1 MTTALHGFGLG
12 LRPQHYDA
20 LLAGEARVDWLEI
33 LSENYLV
40 EGGRPLWMLDR
51 MAERWPVA
59 LHGVSLNIGGS
70 DPLDRDYLRALRGLV
85 RHVRPRIVSDHL
97 CWTRHGGVQ
106 FHDLL
111 PLPQNDDT
119 VLHVAARVR
128 QVQDAL
134 GVPLVLENVS
144 SYLRFAGDT
153 LDEAQFL
160 SAVVAESGC
169 VLLLDVNNVFVNA
182 HNHGFDAVAFLDR
195 LPRHAIR
202 QIHLAGHAPDAR
214 GSGLL
219 IDTHDAPV
227 PAGVWRLYEEAV
239 RRFGA
244 VPAMIERDDHI
255 PPLDALLAELET
267 ARRIAAD
274 AVAVPMERAA

>member
-1 MTTALHGFGLG
+1 MTMPLHGFGLG

-20 LLAGEARVDWLEI
+20 LLTDAQGVDWLEV

-40 EGGRPLWMLDR
+40 AGGRPRWMLDR
-51 MAERWPVA
+51 MIERWPVA

-85 RHVRPRIVSDHL
+85 RHVRPAIVSDHL

-134 GVPLVLENVS
+134 GIPLVLENVS

-169 VLLLDVNNVFVNA
+169 GLLLDVNNVFVNA
-182 HNHGFDAVAFLDR
+182 CNNGYDAFEFLARMPSHRVASL
-195 LPRHAIR
+195 HV
-202 QIHLAGHAPDAR
+202 AGHFDEDD
-214 GSGLL
+214 GFK
-219 IDTHDAPV
+219 IDTHGAPV
-227 PAGVWRLYEEAV
+227 KGVVWALLREAYMRVGV
-239 RRFGA
+239 R
-244 VPAMIERDDHI
+244 PTLLERDFNF
-255 PPLDALLAELET
+255 PPLAGLLAEIAQIRQAQAE
-267 ARRIAAD
+267 ARWPE
-274 AVAVPMERAA
+274 VAHG